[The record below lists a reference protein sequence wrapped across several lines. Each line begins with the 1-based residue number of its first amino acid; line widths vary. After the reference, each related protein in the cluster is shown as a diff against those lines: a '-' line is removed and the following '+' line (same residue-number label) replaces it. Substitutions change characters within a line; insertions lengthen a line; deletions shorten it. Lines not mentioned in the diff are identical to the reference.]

1 MKKSKPKQKQR
12 RKDSTKRGLMTISPP
27 AKVSPSSLAGVRV
40 LTSGVDSLNLALD
53 VKWKDPF
60 LFEILEAAKNI
71 ALKRFEPVPLTIQIP
86 SRDEVLLFN
95 LAPHGTKG
103 YKWLFSNN
111 EFAFRMYDALKPQS
125 RPNVMVEIRSET
137 LWRRGIREALDI
149 ISEALKA
156 LGANILRVK
165 TSRIDLCLD
174 MLIPVHLWSE
184 SLFDNMVARAR
195 NVAKYTKNDALTG
208 VQIGKGKLTGRLYD
222 KALEI
227 ETSSHKTWMYNV
239 WGIKQIEECER
250 AIRIEFQLLRETI
263 KELGFDTIDET
274 IQNLDAIWAYC
285 SQDWLKFQTN
295 PGKHHTQRKTL
306 LWWSQVQNS
315 FLGVQEANSAIR
327 SKAVRT
333 TQLQLASQIVGLTT
347 SLAATKDEFGDE
359 PLFAQIS
366 YESLG
371 LVFQK
376 ALRLSGKTEKELRE
390 AINDKRAR
398 NHRGKQKYQ
407 SANWKRLNRG
417 LPTDMQALTLSLE
430 NPDWLELEDAS

>member
-1 MKKSKPKQKQR
+1 
-12 RKDSTKRGLMTISPP
+12 MTISPP
-27 AKVSPSSLAGVRV
+27 AKVSPSTLAGVRV

-53 VKWKDPF
+53 VKWKDDF
-60 LFEILEAAKNI
+60 LFEILEVAKGI
-71 ALKRFEPVPLTIQIP
+71 ALKAFEPVPITIRIP
-86 SRDEVLLFN
+86 KRDEELLFN

-111 EFAFRMYDALKPQS
+111 EFAFRMYDSLKPKS

-149 ISEALKA
+149 ITEALKVW
-156 LGANILRVK
+156 GATILRMK

-174 MLIPVHLWSE
+174 MLIPAHLWTE
-184 SLFDNMVARAR
+184 NIFDNMVARAR
-195 NVAKYTKNDALTG
+195 NVAKYIKNDDLTG

-239 WGIKQIEECER
+239 WGIKEVEEHER
-250 AIRIEFQLLRETI
+250 AIRIEFQLLRESV
-263 KELGFDTIDET
+263 KELGFDTIEET
-274 IQNLDAIWAYC
+274 IGNLDAIWAYC

-306 LWWSQVQNS
+306 LWWEQVQNS
-315 FLGVQEANSAIR
+315 FLGIQEPNSAIR

-347 SLAATKDEFGDE
+347 SLAATKDEFGGE
-359 PLFAQIS
+359 PLFSEIT

-376 ALRLSGKTEKELRE
+376 ALRISGKSEEVLRDAVNE
-390 AINDKRAR
+390 KRAK
-398 NHRGKQKYQ
+398 NYRGKQKYQ

-417 LPTDMQALTLSLE
+417 LPTDMVALAPILDDPYQLNFDDES
-430 NPDWLELEDAS
+430 